1 MREEFSVPSEMTLL
15 EALREHF
22 PKSSGRK
29 LREMLTE
36 GRVTV
41 VGKASHRAKQ
51 QVAAGASIEIHPRD
65 KAAASVRRAER
76 SLKTSRLAILHEDE
90 TLLVVDK
97 PPNLLSVA
105 TDKMEPDTLH
115 SRALGYLRSKGTEV
129 WPFIVHRLDKK
140 TSGVMVFAKDESA
153 KQHLQTQFAQRSVE
167 RVYHCLVEGSPQE
180 ESGVV
185 QNHLHEDKN
194 LRVRSCEPR
203 AKGAREAITEWTVE
217 SSREPFSL
225 IRLLIGTGR
234 RHQIRVHMSEM
245 GFPIAGDR
253 MHGAKSDP
261 LQRLCLHA
269 SSLAFEHPRSGE
281 RVRFSSKYEVLR
293 RLL

>member
-1 MREEFSVPSEMTLL
+1 MLGKRSSKVCRPACLPRHRREARRGFMATSQFLAEVRAARHAQERYGMREEFSVPSEMTLL

-115 SRALGYLRSKGTEV
+115 SRALG
-129 WPFIVHRLDKK
+129 
-140 TSGVMVFAKDESA
+140 
-153 KQHLQTQFAQRSVE
+153 
-167 RVYHCLVEGSPQE
+167 
-180 ESGVV
+180 
-185 QNHLHEDKN
+185 
-194 LRVRSCEPR
+194 
-203 AKGAREAITEWTVE
+203 
-217 SSREPFSL
+217 
-225 IRLLIGTGR
+225 
-234 RHQIRVHMSEM
+234 
-245 GFPIAGDR
+245 
-253 MHGAKSDP
+253 
-261 LQRLCLHA
+261 
-269 SSLAFEHPRSGE
+269 
-281 RVRFSSKYEVLR
+281 
-293 RLL
+293 